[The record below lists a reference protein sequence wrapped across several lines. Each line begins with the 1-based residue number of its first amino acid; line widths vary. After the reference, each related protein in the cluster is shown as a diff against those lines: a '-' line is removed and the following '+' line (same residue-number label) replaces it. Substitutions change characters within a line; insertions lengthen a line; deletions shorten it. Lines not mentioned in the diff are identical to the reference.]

1 MNRELRDKMIV
12 FNRKA
17 RAAKLDGYAV
27 IAGKVMEPKPGT
39 PWEMREVCAVD
50 DYTSRD
56 EALAVRMVAKCI
68 ENFVNWEPGSK
79 WAATREDAASA
90 VKGFQQDLVNNWGW
104 TWEQVERH
112 EAVCM
117 DMMGA
122 SR

>member
-1 MNRELRDKMIV
+1 MTEKEAMEAAEELMKPV
-12 FNRKA
+12 
-17 RAAKLDGYAV
+17 
-27 IAGKVMEPKPGT
+27 PGT

-50 DYTSRD
+50 DYTSRN
-56 EALAVRMVAKCI
+56 ERIAVRMVVKCI

-79 WAATREDAASA
+79 WAATRKDAASA

-117 DMMGA
+117 ELLGQ
-122 SR
+122 

>member
-1 MNRELRDKMIV
+1 MNQGLRDKMIV

-17 RAAKLDGYAV
+17 NIAKLDGYAV
-27 IAGKVMEPKPGT
+27 IAGKVMEPVPGT
-39 PWEMREVCAVD
+39 LWEMREVCAVD
-50 DYTSRD
+50 DYTSRN
-56 EALAVRMVAKCI
+56 ERIAVRMVVKCI

-79 WAATREDAASA
+79 WAATRKDAASA

-117 DMMGA
+117 ELLGQ
-122 SR
+122 

>member
-1 MNRELRDKMIV
+1 MNQGLRDKMIV

-17 RAAKLDGYAV
+17 NIAKLDGYAV
-27 IAGKVMEPKPGT
+27 IAGKAMEPVPGT

-50 DYTSRD
+50 DYTSRN
-56 EALAVRMVAKCI
+56 ERMAVRMVVECI

-117 DMMGA
+117 ELLKA

>member
-1 MNRELRDKMIV
+1 MNQELSDKMIV

-17 RAAKLDGYAV
+17 KLAKIDGYAV
-27 IAGKVMEPKPGT
+27 IAGKVMEPVPGT

-56 EALAVRMVAKCI
+56 EALAVCMVVKCI

-79 WAATREDAASA
+79 WAATRDDAARA
-90 VKGFQQDLVNNWGW
+90 IKGFQQDLVSNWGW

-117 DMMGA
+117 ELLGQ
-122 SR
+122 